1 MLSIAVA
8 WVCANGSLAQWTF
21 TYTASGNQEFNR
33 VYVCDPYVY
42 YDRTQ
47 DGATLSQRMRVDNIR
62 RVTINETTSE
72 IAVQV
77 WGYFHTSVLVL
88 HFTKTQRE
96 LAHEVA
102 QRIERLQFGG

>member
-21 TYTASGNQEFNR
+21 TYALSGNHEQNR
-33 VYVCDPYVY
+33 VYVCDPYLY
-42 YDRTQ
+42 YDRSES
-47 DGATLSQRMRVDNIR
+47 GATLSQRMRLDNIR